1 MRKQHTESA
10 ASSTRRT
17 ILGES
22 AFVFEA
28 SGQSGKMDEIKCSS
42 NKAKTFQKI
51 LGGCTEVYPLMWRKQ
66 VQRAGYGGLGRSSS
80 WPALTSVTMREQSIA
95 KREFKTAP
103 NLLKFFSFNSFST
116 CPNLRMKN
124 RENRRGDEIKIK
136 D

>member
-1 MRKQHTESA
+1 MRKQHTEST

-28 SGQSGKMDEIKCSS
+28 SGQSGKMDGIKCSS
-42 NKAKTFQKI
+42 NKATTFQKKI
-51 LGGCTEVYPLMWRKQ
+51 LGGCTEVCPLMWRQQ

-116 CPNLRMKN
+116 CPNLRIKKQKTGEEMK
-124 RENRRGDEIKIK
+124 
-136 D
+136 